1 MTAAGSSFLRGWKRS
16 MYSGV
21 QNSIERLFWA
31 GNQGNHQNFE
41 KNDTSYETQGY
52 FHWKKNKNKI
62 KMAKWSK
69 LIKLKKILAHHFRAP
84 GEVVMRQH
92 DSSLGLVGAR
102 GV

>member
-1 MTAAGSSFLRGWKRS
+1 M
-16 MYSGV
+16 
-21 QNSIERLFWA
+21 QNRIERLFWFP
-31 GNQGNHQNFE
+31 NQGNHQNFE
-41 KNDTSYETQGY
+41 KNDTSLE
-52 FHWKKNKNKI
+52 KNKNKI

-69 LIKLKKILAHHFRAP
+69 LIKLKKKKKILAHHFRAP